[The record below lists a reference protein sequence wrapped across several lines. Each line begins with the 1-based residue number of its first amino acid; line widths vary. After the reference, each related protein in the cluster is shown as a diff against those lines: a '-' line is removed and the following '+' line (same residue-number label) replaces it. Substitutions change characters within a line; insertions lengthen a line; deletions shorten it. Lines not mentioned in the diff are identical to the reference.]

1 MDTTRERILG
11 QARGLLRGGE
21 KATVDQIARAAGVSR
36 TSFYRTFESR
46 DALLEALEVAPEPG
60 ARQRLLDA
68 ALEMVGAHGLAALSM
83 DDLADR
89 AEVSRATLYRLFPG
103 KSALFT
109 ALVNTYSPL
118 EPVIGV
124 LTAMHDQPPEL
135 VMPAIARTVYRTTY
149 GRGEDRTGLLRA
161 LFFEVTGL
169 APDTEEAA
177 RQAIGKVV
185 GAVMLYLTTQMSEG
199 RLRPMHPMLALQS
212 FMGPIFFHVMTRAAA
227 ERVLGLDIEG
237 EQAVTELAETWLRA
251 MKP

>member
-36 TSFYRTFESR
+36 TSFYRAFESR

-68 ALEMVGAHGLAALSM
+68 GLEMVGAHGLSALSM
-83 DDLADR
+83 DELADR

-109 ALVNTYSPL
+109 ALVTTYSPL
-118 EPVIGV
+118 EPVIEV
-124 LTAMHDQPPEL
+124 LTSMQDQPPKL
-135 VMPAIARTVYRTTY
+135 VMPAIARAVYRTIY
-149 GRGEDRTGLLRA
+149 GRGADRTGLLRA
-161 LFFEVTGL
+161 LFFEVSGL
-169 APDTEEAA
+169 GPDTEEAA
-177 RQAIGKVV
+177 RQAIGKGV
-185 GAVMLYLTTQMSEG
+185 GAAMLYLTAQMSEG

-212 FMGPIFFHVMTRAAA
+212 FIGPIFFHVMTRAAA

-237 EQAVTELAETWLRA
+237 EEAMTQLAETWLRA